1 MKKVLFITN
10 SSSLSGAE
18 KVTLKI
24 SSKLSKDYQFV
35 YVLIGTGNMQK
46 ILTDRNIEYITLK
59 KLSLKNFSNV
69 IKKEKPDI
77 IHAHDF
83 RASFLASFFN
93 KKAVVISHIHQN
105 PNWLHKFSLNSL
117 IFLFSSLK
125 AKNVLIVS
133 DSIKDEYIFSKY
145 IDKKI
150 INISNPVSCDDIYN
164 KVDII
169 KKIDEREYDICY
181 VGRLVPV
188 KRVDMLI
195 DIIFQLKKQYPKIR
209 CMIVGDGYLFY
220 DLKNKVNDL
229 NLSRNITFCG
239 FQTNPYQYL
248 NNSKIFC
255 LPSEWEGF
263 GLVAFEALA
272 LGLPVVA
279 SRVGGL
285 KEIVNSNCG
294 YLCSSIKEFVDSISS
309 LLSDVTLLED
319 KSVASYKRAKELDN
333 IDVYIENINMIY
345 KQVK

>member
-1 MKKVLFITN
+1 MKKILFITN

-18 KVTLKI
+18 KVALKI
-24 SSKLSKDYQFV
+24 SSKLSKYYKFV
-35 YVLIGTGNMQK
+35 YVLVGTGNMQK
-46 ILTDRNIEYITLK
+46 ILADSNIEYITLK
-59 KLSLKNFSNV
+59 KLTLKSFGNV

-105 PNWLHKFSLNSL
+105 PKWLHKFSLNSL

-125 AKNVLIVS
+125 AKNILIVS

-145 IDKKI
+145 IDKKM

-164 KVDII
+164 KVDRI
-169 KKIDEREYDICY
+169 KKIEEREYDLCY

-195 DIIFQLKKQYPKIR
+195 DIVFQLKKHYPKIR
-209 CMIVGDGYLFY
+209 CMIVGEGYLFH

-229 NLSRNITFCG
+229 NLNRNISFCG
-239 FQTNPYQYL
+239 FQSNPYQYL

-255 LPSEWEGF
+255 LTSEWEGF
-263 GLVAFEALA
+263 GLVAFEALS

-294 YLCSSIKEFVDSISS
+294 YLCSSIKEFVESISF
-309 LLSDVTLLED
+309 LLSDVALLEE
-319 KSVASYKRAKELDN
+319 KSIASYERAKELDN
-333 IDVYIENINMIY
+333 IDVYIENINKIY
-345 KQVK
+345 EQVK